1 MSPAKQA
8 AEEHAAPPTA
18 AGARLQQMR
27 RRVRLGRL
35 GVWAAVAAGPIALAV
50 AVATPATVVR
60 AASAAKPAT
69 TVKTTGAANPAGYAT
84 VFLDAWL
91 RSRAGAESTAQA
103 RLAQSMGPDV
113 DLPEASDAQP
123 GPESVV
129 AVRSAQQTGRA
140 WSVTLAAQYADGSV
154 RYFAV
159 PVVADSGG
167 ASFTVSGAPG
177 VVSGPARAQEAQS
190 PYTVTVPTDSD
201 LSSAAGEFLA
211 AYLAGAGEV
220 DRYLAPGVS
229 LWPVSP
235 APYQTV
241 TVQQILAADQAAA
254 AESVPADGT
263 RVRVMAQVEARD
275 SSGRWPLAYE
285 LTLKAR
291 SGRWE
296 VAALESGTARAG
308 GAGS

>member
-8 AEEHAAPPTA
+8 AEEHATAPTA

-27 RRVRLGRL
+27 RRVRLGHL
-35 GVWAAVAAGPIALAV
+35 GVWAAVAAGPVALAV

-60 AASAAKPAT
+60 AAPATKPT
-69 TVKTTGAANPAGYAT
+69 TVKTTVSANPSGYAT

-103 RLAQSMGPDV
+103 RLAQSMAPDV
-113 DLPEASDAQP
+113 DLPELSDAQP
-123 GPESVV
+123 EPESVV
-129 AVRSAQQTGRA
+129 AVRSAQQTGTA
-140 WSVTLAAQYADGSV
+140 WSVTVAAQYADGSV

-159 PVVADSGG
+159 PVVADAGG
-167 ASFTVSGAPG
+167 ASFTVFGAPG
-177 VVSGPARAQEAQS
+177 VVAGPARAQEAPS
-190 PYTVTVPTDSD
+190 PYTVTVPTDSEV
-201 LSSAAGEFLA
+201 SSAAGEFLA
-211 AYLAGAGEV
+211 AYLAGAGEI
-220 DRYLAPGVS
+220 DRYLAPGVR
-229 LWPVSP
+229 LPPVSP

-241 TVQQILAADQAAA
+241 TIQQILAADQEAATEA
-254 AESVPADGT
+254 VPAEGT

-296 VAALESGTARAG
+296 VAALESGTAQAG
-308 GAGS
+308 GARS

>member
-1 MSPAKQA
+1 M
-8 AEEHAAPPTA
+8 
-18 AGARLQQMR
+18 
-27 RRVRLGRL
+27 
-35 GVWAAVAAGPIALAV
+35 
-50 AVATPATVVR
+50 
-60 AASAAKPAT
+60 
-69 TVKTTGAANPAGYAT
+69 
-84 VFLDAWL
+84 
-91 RSRAGAESTAQA
+91 
-103 RLAQSMGPDV
+103 
-113 DLPEASDAQP
+113 
-123 GPESVV
+123 
-129 AVRSAQQTGRA
+129 AVRSAQQTSTA

-177 VVSGPARAQEAQS
+177 VVAGPVRAEGARS
-190 PYTVTVPTDSD
+190 PYTVTVPTDSG

-220 DRYLAPGVS
+220 DRYLSPGVS
-229 LWPVSP
+229 LSPVSP

-241 TVQQILAADQAAA
+241 AVQQMLAADQEAA

-263 RVRVMAQVEARD
+263 RVRVMAEVEARD
-275 SSGRWPLAYE
+275 DGAGRWPLAYE

-296 VAALESGTARAG
+296 VASLESGTAQAG
-308 GAGS
+308 GALS

>member
-1 MSPAKQA
+1 MSPAMQA
-8 AEEHAAPPTA
+8 AEERAAPPTA

-35 GVWAAVAAGPIALAV
+35 GVWAAVSAGPIALAV

-60 AASAAKPAT
+60 AAPATKPT
-69 TVKTTGAANPAGYAT
+69 TVKTTVSANPSGYAT
-84 VFLDAWL
+84 VFLGAWL

-103 RLAQSMGPDV
+103 RLAQSMAPDV
-113 DLPEASDAQP
+113 DLPGTTDAQP
-123 GPESVV
+123 EPDSVV
-129 AVRSAQQTGRA
+129 AVRSAQQTGTA
-140 WSVTLAAQYADGSV
+140 WSVTVAAQYADGSV

-159 PVVADSGG
+159 PVAVDSSG

-177 VVSGPARAQEAQS
+177 VVAGPARTKGVQS

-201 LSSAAGEFLA
+201 VSSTAGEFLA

-229 LWPVSP
+229 LSPVSP

-241 TVQQILAADQAAA
+241 TVQQMLAADQKPDAK
-254 AESVPADGT
+254 SVPADGT
-263 RVRVMAQVEARD
+263 RVRVMAEVEARD
-275 SSGRWPLAYE
+275 SAGRWPLAYE

-296 VAALESGTARAG
+296 VTGLESGTAQAG
-308 GAGS
+308 GARS

>member
-8 AEEHAAPPTA
+8 AEKQAAPPTA

-27 RRVRLGRL
+27 RRVRLGHL

-50 AVATPATVVR
+50 TVATPATVVR
-60 AASAAKPAT
+60 AAPATKPT
-69 TVKTTGAANPAGYAT
+69 TVKTAVPANPAGYAT

-91 RSRAGAESTAQA
+91 RSRSGAETTAQA

-123 GPESVV
+123 EPESVV
-129 AVRSAQQTGRA
+129 AVRSAQQTGKA

-177 VVSGPARAQEAQS
+177 VVAGPSRAEGARS
-190 PYTVTVPTDSD
+190 PYTVTVPTDGD
-201 LSSAAGEFLA
+201 VSSAAGEFLA

-229 LWPVSP
+229 VSPVSP

-241 TVQQILAADQAAA
+241 TVQQVLAADQEAA
-254 AESVPADGT
+254 AESVPQDGT
-263 RVRVMAQVEARD
+263 RVRVMAEVEARN
-275 SSGRWPLAYE
+275 SAGRWPLAYE

-296 VAALESGTARAG
+296 VAGLESGTAQAG
-308 GAGS
+308 GARS

>member
-1 MSPAKQA
+1 MPPAMQA
-8 AEEHAAPPTA
+8 AEEHAAPATA

-27 RRVRLGRL
+27 RRVHLGRL
-35 GVWAAVAAGPIALAV
+35 AVWAAVAAGPIALAV

-60 AASAAKPAT
+60 AAPAAKPT
-69 TVKTTGAANPAGYAT
+69 TANTIGSADPSGYAT

-91 RSRAGAESTAQA
+91 RSRAGAESSAQA
-103 RLAQSMGPDV
+103 RLAQSMAPDV
-113 DLPEASDAQP
+113 DLPGTADAQP
-123 GPESVV
+123 EPESVV
-129 AVRSAQQTGRA
+129 AVRSAQQTGTA
-140 WSVTLAAQYADGSV
+140 WSVTVAAQYPDGRL

-159 PVVADSGG
+159 PVVAGPGG

-177 VVSGPARAQEAQS
+177 VVSGPARAAVAQS
-190 PYTVTVPTDSD
+190 PYTVTVPADGEV
-201 LSSAAGEFLA
+201 SSAAEQFLA

-229 LWPVSP
+229 LSPVFP

-241 TVQQILAADQAAA
+241 TLQQILADGQEAA

-263 RVRVMAQVEARD
+263 RVRVVAEVEARD
-275 SSGRWPLAYE
+275 SAGRWPLAYE

-296 VAALESGTARAG
+296 VAGMESGTAQAG
-308 GAGS
+308 GART

>member
-1 MSPAKQA
+1 MPRAKQPRKEQA
-8 AEEHAAPPTA
+8 PPPTA
-18 AGARLQQMR
+18 ADARLQQMR
-27 RRVRLGRL
+27 RRVHLGRL

-50 AVATPATVVR
+50 AAATPATVVR
-60 AASAAKPAT
+60 AAPATKPT
-69 TVKTTGAANPAGYAT
+69 TVKTTLSANPSGYAT

-103 RLAQSMGPDV
+103 RLAQSMAPDV
-113 DLPEASDAQP
+113 DLPDPSDAQP

-129 AVRSAQQTGRA
+129 AVRSAQQTGTA
-140 WSVTLAAQYADGSV
+140 WSVTMAAQYADGRL

-177 VVSGPARAQEAQS
+177 VVAGPARAEEVPS
-190 PYTVTVPTDSD
+190 PYTVAVPTDGD
-201 LSSAAGEFLA
+201 LSVAAGEFLA
-211 AYLAGAGEV
+211 AYLTGAGGV
-220 DRYLAPGVS
+220 DRYLSPGAQLS
-229 LWPVSP
+229 SVSP
-235 APYQTV
+235 APYETL
-241 TVQQILAADQAAA
+241 TVQQLLAADQEAA

-263 RVRVMAQVEARD
+263 RVRVMVQVAARD
-275 SSGRWPLAYE
+275 RAGRWPLAYE

-296 VAALESGTARAG
+296 ITALQTGSTALAG
-308 GAGS
+308 GDR

>member
-1 MSPAKQA
+1 MSPAMQA
-8 AEEHAAPPTA
+8 AEEHAAPATA

-35 GVWAAVAAGPIALAV
+35 GVWAAVSAGPIALAV

-60 AASAAKPAT
+60 AVPATKPT
-69 TVKTTGAANPAGYAT
+69 TVKATVSANPSGYAT
-84 VFLDAWL
+84 VFLSAWL

-103 RLAQSMGPDV
+103 RLAQSMAPDV
-113 DLPEASDAQP
+113 DLPGTADAQP
-123 GPESVV
+123 EPDSVV
-129 AVRSAQQTGRA
+129 AVRSAQQTGSA
-140 WSVTLAAQYADGSV
+140 WSVTVAAQYADGSV

-159 PVVADSGG
+159 PVAADASG

-177 VVSGPARAQEAQS
+177 VVAGPARTKGVQS
-190 PYTVTVPTDSD
+190 PYTVAVPADSD
-201 LSSAAGEFLA
+201 VSSTAGEFLA

-229 LWPVSP
+229 LSPVSP

-241 TVQQILAADQAAA
+241 TVQQMLAADQEAA
-254 AESVPADGT
+254 AESVPVDGT
-263 RVRVMAQVEARD
+263 RVRVMAEVEARD
-275 SSGRWPLAYE
+275 SAGRWPLAYE

-296 VAALESGTARAG
+296 VTGLQSGTAQAG
-308 GAGS
+308 GARS

>member
-1 MSPAKQA
+1 MSRAKQSR
-8 AEEHAAPPTA
+8 EEQPAPPTA

-27 RRVRLGRL
+27 RRVHLGRL
-35 GVWAAVAAGPIALAV
+35 GVWAAVAAGPVALAV
-50 AVATPATVVR
+50 AVATPATVVQ
-60 AASAAKPAT
+60 AAPTAKPAT
-69 TVKTTGAANPAGYAT
+69 VKTAAAANPAGYAT

-91 RSRAGAESTAQA
+91 RSHAGDESSAQA

-113 DLPEASDAQP
+113 DLPDTSGAQP

-129 AVRSAQQTGRA
+129 AVRSAQQTGEA

-159 PVVADSGG
+159 PVVADSAR

-177 VVSGPARAQEAQS
+177 VVAGPARAGEVQS
-190 PYTVTVPTDSD
+190 PYKVTVPTDGD

-211 AYLAGAGEV
+211 AYLTGAGEV
-220 DRYLAPGVS
+220 DRYLAPAVS
-229 LWPVSP
+229 LSPVSP
-235 APYQTV
+235 APYETV
-241 TVQQILAADQAAA
+241 TVQQLLAADQDAS
-254 AESVPADGT
+254 AESVPQDGT

-275 SSGRWPLAYE
+275 SAGRWPLAYE
-285 LTLKAR
+285 LTLKVR

-296 VAALESGTARAG
+296 VAGLQSGTAQAG
-308 GAGS
+308 GGRS

>member
-1 MSPAKQA
+1 MSPGKQA
-8 AEEHAAPPTA
+8 AEEHTAPPTA

-27 RRVRLGRL
+27 RRVRLGHL

-60 AASAAKPAT
+60 AAPSTKPTT
-69 TVKTTGAANPAGYAT
+69 TVETAVPANPSGYAT

-91 RSRAGAESTAQA
+91 RSRAGAESTTQA
-103 RLAQSMGPDV
+103 RLAQSMAPDV

-123 GPESVV
+123 EPESVV
-129 AVRSAQQTGRA
+129 AVRSAQQTGKA

-167 ASFTVSGAPG
+167 AAFTVSGGPG
-177 VVSGPARAQEAQS
+177 VVAGPGRAEGVRS
-190 PYTVTVPTDSD
+190 PYTVTVPTDGD
-201 LSSAAGEFLA
+201 ASSAAGEFLA

-229 LWPVSP
+229 LAPVSP

-241 TVQQILAADQAAA
+241 TVQQLLAADQEAA

-263 RVRVMAQVEARD
+263 RVRVMAEVEARD
-275 SSGRWPLAYE
+275 SSGRWPLSYE
-285 LTLKAR
+285 LALKSR

-296 VAALESGTARAG
+296 VAGLESGTAQAG
-308 GAGS
+308 GARS